1 VAAETIAKDGTDI
14 LVDLTGHTSSARTGV
29 IARRPA
35 PIQVSYLGYIGSMG
49 APFIDYVLAD
59 SVALPMEQQQYY
71 DEKIVHLPVS
81 YQPNS
86 STREMPGRSYDRN
99 DCGLPQ
105 HGFVFCCFNT
115 SYKISPDV
123 FGLWM
128 RLLASVQGSV
138 LWLVGTNPLAEANLR
153 REATGHGID
162 PARLLFA
169 PKASY
174 SDYLARCSVA
184 DLFLDTWPYSAGAT
198 ASDAL
203 WAGLPLV
210 TRVGRD
216 FAGRMAASVLTAVGL
231 SELIAET
238 DAEYERLAL
247 RLATEPAEM
256 RRIRTA
262 LREGKRTSGLFDA
275 VSVTRH
281 LEAAY
286 EEMWRRHCTGEA
298 PDNFVVRE
306 GEPAV
311 IFTT

>member
-1 VAAETIAKDGTDI
+1 
-14 LVDLTGHTSSARTGV
+14 
-29 IARRPA
+29 
-35 PIQVSYLGYIGSMG
+35 MG

-59 SVALPMEQQQYY
+59 PVALPMDRQQYY

-86 STREMPGRSYDRN
+86 STREMPECCYSRTDS
-99 DCGLPQ
+99 GLPQ
-105 HGFVFCCFNT
+105 DGFVFCCFNT

-128 RLLASVQGSV
+128 RLLASVRGSV
-138 LWLVGTNPLAEANLR
+138 LWLAGTNPLVEANLK

-162 PARLLFA
+162 PTRLLFA
-169 PKASY
+169 PRASY
-174 SDYLARCSVA
+174 SDYLARCAVA
-184 DLFLDTWPYSAGAT
+184 DLFLDTCPYGAGAT

-210 TRVGRD
+210 TRMGPD

-231 SELIAET
+231 SELITET
-238 DAEYERLAL
+238 DGEYEELAL

-256 RRIRTA
+256 HRVRASLQVRS
-262 LREGKRTSGLFDA
+262 RTSGMFDA
-275 VSVTRH
+275 VRVTRH

-286 EEMWRRHCTGEA
+286 EEMWRRHCASET
-298 PDNFVVRE
+298 PDNFVLSDDKP
-306 GEPAV
+306 GAT
-311 IFTT
+311 FNT